1 MGRVRRHMRGTS
13 EVVLVLAATVLGG
26 GHLTGQ
32 QAETASS
39 DRVVRAAGPRYQA
52 SGLHNFL
59 FGKEYRSLWSTPI
72 SVPLLDLR
80 AFAGGLKPVSKGGG
94 QQTKSLLLAAQDG
107 REFFFRSV
115 DKDPSALQATS
126 SAIRPARH
134 CLRRHSSLAP
144 CSMRPVFCMAAPA
157 CMCSRTIHSWET
169 FGVSLRA

>member
-1 MGRVRRHMRGTS
+1 MRGTS

-115 DKDPSALQATS
+115 DKDPSATLPAELRSTVAGDVVRDQTS
-126 SAIRPARH
+126 SALPT
-134 CLRRHSSLAP
+134 AP
-144 CSMRPVFCMAAPA
+144 LVVGPLLDAAGILPA